1 MSESTMKLVVG
12 LGNPG
17 KKYDGTRH
25 NLGFDVLAILARRHI
40 ADPPKIKFE
49 SEWTEVWIGKE
60 RVLLVAP
67 QTYMNLSG
75 RAVRQFVNFFK
86 IPLEN
91 ILVVS
96 DDLNLDPAQI
106 RLRGSGSAGGQ
117 KGLQN
122 TIDQLGSQ
130 EFARLRIGIGRP
142 REGMETSVYVLQR
155 FSKSERTEV
164 DAALERSADG
174 VEWWATE
181 GLEYA
186 MNRVNGH
193 ET

>member
-1 MSESTMKLVVG
+1 MKLVVG

-17 KKYDGTRH
+17 KKYNGTRH
-25 NLGFDVLAILARRHI
+25 NLGFDVLSVLAHRFS
-40 ADPPKIKFE
+40 APPAKIKYE
-49 SEWTEVWIGKE
+49 SEWTEILIGDE

-75 RAVRQFVNFFK
+75 RAVQQFVNFFK

-96 DDLNLDPAQI
+96 DDLNLDPAQL
-106 RLRGSGSAGGQ
+106 RLRASGSAGGQ

-122 TIDQLGSQ
+122 TINQLGSQ

-155 FSKSERTEV
+155 FSKSERADIDE
-164 DAALERSADG
+164 AINRAADG
-174 VEWWATE
+174 VEWWVKE
-181 GLEYA
+181 GIEYA
-186 MNRVNGH
+186 MNRVN
-193 ET
+193 